1 MSMSPPIISDR
12 DQIFCQIFCQNLTPI
27 KESIPVISQIIRAG
41 KYMLSVL
48 AVSDIPTASASMLV
62 AIERNRSDLKVNI
75 FLSIFSSDTER
86 PSRIIFIPIYP
97 SSTNAIQ

>member
-1 MSMSPPIISDR
+1 MRMSPPMISER
-12 DQIFCQIFCQNLTPI
+12 DQILDQILGQNRTPI
-27 KESIPVISQIIRAG
+27 KESIPVIMAIIRAG

-75 FLSIFSSDTER
+75 FLSIF
-86 PSRIIFIPIYP
+86 
-97 SSTNAIQ
+97 